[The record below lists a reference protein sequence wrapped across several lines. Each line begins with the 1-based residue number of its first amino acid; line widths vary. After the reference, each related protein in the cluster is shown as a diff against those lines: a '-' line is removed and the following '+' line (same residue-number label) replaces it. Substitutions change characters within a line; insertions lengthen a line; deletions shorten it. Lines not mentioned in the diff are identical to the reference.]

1 MQHLRGHCL
10 KENEEEALLER
21 RKRERIKLTTYLEC
35 CMLIVTELVGG
46 NGIASPGG
54 LGQL

>member
-54 LGQL
+54 LGKL